1 MTERSEGARC
11 QVQAHHG
18 LIDWQHTKLP
28 YAGMNRIRFE
38 GYVSTAA
45 PRLRYPRFG
54 RY

>member
-1 MTERSEGARC
+1 MTERSEGARHRAL
-11 QVQAHHG
+11 AHHG
-18 LIDWQHTKLP
+18 HIDWQHTKLP